1 MTRDVSASKG
11 TGTAEGTGNPRNTVD
26 FDARRR
32 LVEKRS
38 AAALISEKFVRI
50 GAIREESHE
59 SFLKRLKSVLLLKES
74 VCNQFGTCWVLVAEL
89 GLVLPSPYI
98 AQNPIAFQAM
108 FWGEGRATETRV
120 AVKYSRN

>member
-1 MTRDVSASKG
+1 MTRDVGASKG

-59 SFLKRLKSVLLLKES
+59 SILKRLKTRRKNVLLLKES
-74 VCNQFGTCWVLVAEL
+74 VCNQFGTCWVLVTEL
-89 GLVLPSPYI
+89 GLVLPGP
-98 AQNPIAFQAM
+98 
-108 FWGEGRATETRV
+108 
-120 AVKYSRN
+120 

>member
-38 AAALISEKFVRI
+38 AAALMSEKFVRI

-59 SFLKRLKSVLLLKES
+59 SILKRLKTSGKCPFVEIKRLQSIWHVLGFGDRIGFGLAES
-74 VCNQFGTCWVLVAEL
+74 LSL
-89 GLVLPSPYI
+89 YH
-98 AQNPIAFQAM
+98 
-108 FWGEGRATETRV
+108 
-120 AVKYSRN
+120 

>member
-1 MTRDVSASKG
+1 MTRDVGASKG

-89 GLVLPSPYI
+89 GLVLPSPSLRTGPAI
-98 AQNPIAFQAM
+98 AHWANLN
-108 FWGEGRATETRV
+108 V
-120 AVKYSRN
+120 SC